1 MRISD
6 WSSDVCSSDLVLGK
20 SAENGACILDNV
32 GHFRSAAADD
42 RVPARRQQA
51 DAEHH
56 KRSLGGDAGGGRRRA
71 GHHGVRAFRVESVA
85 ESIVTTAGKHE
96 PDLRKIGPSTV
107 RTKEIGREM
116 WRE

>member
-6 WSSDVCSSDLVLGK
+6 WSSDVCSSDL
-20 SAENGACILDNV
+20 
-32 GHFRSAAADD
+32 
-42 RVPARRQQA
+42 A

-107 RTKEIGREM
+107 GNIGKISAKQIISIDKRSEERRVGKECVSTCISR
-116 WRE
+116 WSTYH